1 VFFSLFSTREV
12 PDGRRWRVDLSD
24 NENTL
29 LTHIREARESRETVS
44 SQAEGLGVGVEGAY
58 KVQAALGEGRE
69 VLGYKLGLIAP
80 AKQAQMGVDS
90 PIYGRVYEDMVL
102 ASPVSLSSMVQPR
115 LEPELAVV
123 LGEDLS
129 PGVSPGAVHS
139 AVDGIFLAIDFLS
152 SVWEDYEFAAADV
165 IADNASGGGFLLGER
180 LLIEPLEG
188 NLRLYHNGQL
198 LTEGPVG
205 DTGNIGERLVWLSE
219 TVGGLEAGQVIFLG
233 SPAVAQVAT
242 PGMIEL
248 YGPKGSALVAGLQD

>member
-1 VFFSLFSTREV
+1 M
-12 PDGRRWRVDLSD
+12 DLSD
-24 NENTL
+24 GEKAL
-29 LTHIREARESRETVS
+29 LSHIREARENRETTAPK
-44 SQAEGLGVGVEGAY
+44 AEELGVGVEGAY
-58 KVQAALGEGRE
+58 KVQVATGEGRE
-69 VLGYKLGLIAP
+69 VLGYKLGLVGP

-90 PIYGRVYEDMVL
+90 PIYGRVYEGMIL
-102 ASPVSLSSMVQPR
+102 GSPVSLGSMVQPR

-123 LGEDLS
+123 LGEDLP
-129 PGVSPGAVHS
+129 PGTSPGAAYM
-139 AVDGIFLAIDFLS
+139 AVYGIFLAIDFLNS
-152 SVWEDYEFAAADV
+152 IWRDYNFNVADV

-248 YGPKGSALVAGLQD
+248 YGPKGSALLAGLQD